1 MAMKNRILSLIL
13 VFALVFAL
21 SLSAAADNSGLC
33 FTATNDTLLDL
44 GSMASSVG
52 GTYYVPC
59 KVFSAFGVY
68 MNYFEAD
75 STALLFNNNNKQI
88 YFDMTSG
95 NSYDADKNYYSVSA
109 IFRNGQVYAPVY
121 WVCNYFGLSCSVSV
135 ISGVGYG
142 DIVRI
147 KNGAQVLTDS
157 QFLDAATSL
166 MRSRYN
172 DYYGVTP
179 TASPSPS
186 QPKPGDGA
194 QSTASVALCVMGLP
208 SQSLMGTL
216 DDYGDKA
223 CFFVTEEEV
232 LNAPDMI
239 RRICASGNSIG
250 IHCKADP
257 DSEIQQ
263 TADVIFD
270 AAQARAVLIASPAA
284 ISEACVQYAKVSG
297 FAYYKQGLSF
307 ADNFIYDGKLASKF
321 DDEKGFFTA
330 GFIAGDNLDKYMPYI
345 LQHLADTQIA
355 ALPLLETYV

>member
-13 VFALVFAL
+13 VFALVLAL

-52 GTYYVPC
+52 GMYYVPC
-59 KVFSAFGVY
+59 KVFSTFGVY
-68 MNYFEAD
+68 MNYFEAS
-75 STALLFNNNNKQI
+75 STALLFNNDKQI
-88 YFDMTSG
+88 FFDMTSG
-95 NSYDADKNYYSVSA
+95 NSYDAEKNYYSVSA

-121 WVCNYFGLSCSVSV
+121 WVCNYFGLSCSV

-147 KNGAQVLTDS
+147 KNGAQALTDS

-172 DYYGVTP
+172 DYYGVTA

-194 QSTASVALCVMGLP
+194 QSTASVALCVIGLP

-216 DDYGDKA
+216 DNYGGKA

-250 IHCKADP
+250 IYCKADP

-263 TADVIFD
+263 TADAIFD
-270 AAQARAVLIASPAA
+270 AAQTRAVLITSPAA
-284 ISEACVQYAKVSG
+284 ISEACAQYAKASG
-297 FAYYKQGLSF
+297 FAYYKQELSF
-307 ADNFIYDGKLASKF
+307 AGNFIYDGKLASKF

-345 LQHLADTQIA
+345 LQHLADAQIA